1 LRTATTGEI
10 ASLSGAGDDPR
21 YFQISMPV
29 QPGIRA
35 GRWDERG
42 NVNGIVKAKL
52 DGSVL
57 ALVY

>member
-1 LRTATTGEI
+1 
-10 ASLSGAGDDPR
+10 
-21 YFQISMPV
+21 MPV